1 MLTEKNPFYVPDA
14 LRKSPDPILGL
25 SRLHEKDPREGK
37 IDAGIGVYRDPSGET
52 YTPLAILQA
61 RNNLEFGKPDYLSPS
76 GEEEFL
82 GDQRFLR
89 GSAKLAFGRYA
100 GELLNRREIA
110 AFGTPGGTG
119 AVALMVDIFKAINS
133 PEARILIGI
142 PTWPNHEQIAASRS
156 VQMLK
161 YPHVR
166 DSRYN
171 FEAHL
176 DAIKNSPS
184 DTLVLFHTGKT
195 HNPTGVNP
203 TTEEEWRVI
212 ARAME
217 GRKAFFDT
225 PYAGFG
231 DGLVPDTEAIRIF
244 LEEEVPLAVAI
255 SYAKNGGLYNERPG
269 ALLIPVSTQPN
280 ALELQRLGNSI
291 ARVNY
296 SSPPAQGERLIAEV
310 LSSEELFAQWNNDL
324 AEAAK
329 DLKTR
334 RNILVDILPE
344 FGFVKDQTGLFSML
358 PLSPQQVEKLQEDHG
373 VFMPKSGRV
382 NIGGITP
389 IDMPRFA
396 QAIKEVIYR

>member
-1 MLTEKNPFYVPDA
+1 MATESRSFHVPDV
-14 LRKSPDPILGL
+14 LKRSPDPILGL
-25 SRLHEKDPREGK
+25 SRLYEKDPREGK

-52 YTPLAILQA
+52 YMPSAVRQA
-61 RNNLEFGKPDYLSPS
+61 WNNLELGKADYLSPS

-82 GDQRFLR
+82 GDQGFLR

-100 GELLNRREIA
+100 EELLNKRELA

-119 AVALMVDIFKAINS
+119 AVALMVDIFKTIS
-133 PEARILIGI
+133 PDAPMVVGI

-166 DSRYN
+166 DNKYN
-171 FEAHL
+171 LEANL
-176 DAIKNSPS
+176 DKIRNSPS

-212 ARAME
+212 AREMK
-217 GRKAFFDT
+217 GRKAFLDT

-231 DGLVPDTEAIRIF
+231 DGLVFDTEAIRAF
-244 LEEEVPLAVAI
+244 LEEGVALGVGI

-269 ALLIPVSTQPN
+269 ALLIPVSTQSN

-296 SSPPAQGERLIAEV
+296 SSPPAQGERLMAEV
-310 LSSEELFAQWNNDL
+310 LSSEQLFAQWNNDL
-324 AEAAK
+324 AEAAM
-329 DLKTR
+329 DLKR
-334 RNILVDILPE
+334 RREIMVDNLPE
-344 FGFVKDQTGLFSML
+344 FGFVKQQTGLFSML
-358 PLSPQQVEKLQEDHG
+358 PLSPQQVERLREDHG
-373 VFMPKSGRV
+373 VFMPSSGRV

-389 IDMPRFA
+389 KDMPRFA
-396 QAIKEVIYR
+396 QAIKAVI